1 MATVV
6 ERPRA
11 DGRISYQIRTSDGY
25 ALDGSR
31 KRPSKT
37 WTPPEGWSEKRIAA
51 ELERQK
57 VRFEDSVSAGA
68 SQDGNMKFQAFSEKW
83 LAEYARKKLKLKTW
97 SNYEERLP
105 IVYKAFGH
113 KKLKDIKTGHINA
126 FYINLEE
133 PGMRMDNKYS
143 IKIDMRVLLKEWKMT
158 QKALADLAGVSTSVI
173 KSAII
178 KRNLSKKSADA
189 ISNALNKKLSDI
201 FNVEHPD
208 RVLSASTV
216 HTYHRMISSIF
227 SKAVKWGYIPFN
239 PCTNAELPK
248 MERKEAPYM
257 DEDDVKRFLTL
268 LLDAPLKWRMIVIL
282 DLFSGLR
289 RGELFGLCWSDID
302 FESET
307 INVGT
312 SASYVKGFGVFDD
325 TTKSETSTRIAK
337 LSRIVFS
344 LLREYK
350 RWQDAQREACGD
362 YWKDTDGRV
371 FTGEDGRR
379 IHPDS
384 LTKWVKAFL
393 RKHGFS
399 EDLRLHSLRHTA
411 VSLMINDG
419 VNIVTVSKRIGHAQV
434 STTSNIYAH
443 MIRSA
448 DEKAALVAD
457 KYADIFDAPQA

>member
-1 MATVV
+1 MLH
-6 ERPRA
+6 
-11 DGRISYQIRTSDGY
+11 SD
-25 ALDGSR
+25 
-31 KRPSKT
+31 
-37 WTPPEGWSEKRIAA
+37 
-51 ELERQK
+51 
-57 VRFEDSVSAGA
+57 
-68 SQDGNMKFQAFSEKW
+68 
-83 LAEYARKKLKLKTW
+83 
-97 SNYEERLP
+97 
-105 IVYKAFGH
+105 
-113 KKLKDIKTGHINA
+113 
-126 FYINLEE
+126 
-133 PGMRMDNKYS
+133 
-143 IKIDMRVLLKEWKMT
+143 
-158 QKALADLAGVSTSVI
+158 I

-189 ISNALNKKLSDI
+189 ISNALNKKLLDI

-216 HTYHRMISSIF
+216 HTYHRMISSIL

-239 PCTNAELPK
+239 PCANAELPK

-268 LLDAPLKWRMIVIL
+268 LLDAPLKWRMMVIL
-282 DLFSGLR
+282 DLFSGYR
-289 RGELFGLCWSDID
+289 RGELFGLCWSDVD

-325 TTKSETSTRIAK
+325 TTKSETSTRITK

-350 RWQDAQREACGD
+350 RWQDTQREACGD

-393 RKHGFS
+393 RKHGFP

-448 DEKAALVAD
+448 DEKAAQVAD
-457 KYADIFDAPQA
+457 KYTDIFDAPQA